1 MPFHYHIH
9 PALNIILMIGEGLVT
24 GDEYFNAA
32 EKASKDALRTWGM
45 VTIIDILSAEADFE
59 LQDMRRAIEFNNQ
72 LSQKGLAPEPVA
84 ALTNSK
90 GIFLI
95 GETLKMLPS
104 KIPIKF
110 DTFNTLDDLITSLGL
125 SEHRQEIIAFY
136 NRCKFG
142 QD

>member
-1 MPFHYHIH
+1 MTFRYHIH
-9 PALNIILMIGEGLVT
+9 PELNIILMVGEGLVT
-24 GDEYFNAA
+24 GDEYFNTA

-45 VTIIDILSAEADFE
+45 ITIIDILSAEADFE
-59 LQDMRRAIEFNNQ
+59 LKDMRRAIEFNNQ
-72 LSQKGLAPEPVA
+72 LSQQGLAPEPVA

-90 GIFLI
+90 SIFLI

-104 KIPIKF
+104 KTPIKF

-125 SEHRQEIIAFY
+125 SEHRQAITAFY

>member
-1 MPFHYHIH
+1 
-9 PALNIILMIGEGLVT
+9 MIGEGLVT